1 MCLLVWSSC
10 WDLGS
15 RRYTIRSLGTSSL
28 ASGVGLGGDNVEAE
42 AAGGDR
48 GCWGMQSGFLRG
60 NDDAEAK
67 VMGAGGACTVE
78 RKEEAD
84 AW

>member
-1 MCLLVWSSC
+1 M
-10 WDLGS
+10 
-15 RRYTIRSLGTSSL
+15 
-28 ASGVGLGGDNVEAE
+28 GGDNVEAE

>member
-1 MCLLVWSSC
+1 LPRGWVWGETT
-10 WDLGS
+10 W
-15 RRYTIRSLGTSSL
+15 RRRPREGI
-28 ASGVGLGGDNVEAE
+28 E
-42 AAGGDR
+42 AAG
-48 GCWGMQSGFLRG
+48 GMQSGFLRG